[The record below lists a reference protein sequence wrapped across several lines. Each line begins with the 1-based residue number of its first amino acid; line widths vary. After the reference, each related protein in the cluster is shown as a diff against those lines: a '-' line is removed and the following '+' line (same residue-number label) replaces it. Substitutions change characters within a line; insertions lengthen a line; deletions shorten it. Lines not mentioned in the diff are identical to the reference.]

1 MLASIKTRKAIY
13 KQLMQLD
20 KKGKVNDHASQ
31 DDLVLPF
38 TPHYINQELKEFLQ
52 QSSENVFDSSIH
64 VGFKPE
70 EVQFTHNCKA
80 KIFKRFNIADQEGG
94 GDTSKR
100 SLKSNKE
107 EPLVSLEDIVM
118 GNWTGSVIFQMM
130 NSQGEEGGEDLAVE
144 IQIKAI
150 NFNELPSRLVLIR
163 NVNYIVE
170 Q

>member
-1 MLASIKTRKAIY
+1 M
-13 KQLMQLD
+13 
-20 KKGKVNDHASQ
+20 
-31 DDLVLPF
+31 
-38 TPHYINQELKEFLQ
+38 
-52 QSSENVFDSSIH
+52 
-64 VGFKPE
+64 
-70 EVQFTHNCKA
+70 
-80 KIFKRFNIADQEGG
+80 
-94 GDTSKR
+94 
-100 SLKSNKE
+100 
-107 EPLVSLEDIVM
+107 SLEDIVM